1 MMGMK
6 VVVVATDDN
15 GNVDIDDLKAKCDEH
30 SDKLGALMITYP
42 STHGVLKRAFV
53 IFVI

>member
-30 SDKLGALMITYP
+30 SDNL
-42 STHGVLKRAFV
+42 VL
-53 IFVI
+53 